1 MPGTRPTD
9 SGGPP
14 PPSGPTGPRAGR
26 EQAAPR
32 PHGARAAAGTVGTRR
47 RPAVDGRQL
56 SEQVAGHVREAIM
69 IGELRAPAYI
79 RTEHLAAELGV
90 SATPVREALMILHSE
105 GAVRWEPRRGFRVL
119 PLTERDVADLFDVQ
133 AHLAGELAARAAAAL
148 REEDLDRLEDL
159 QARLERAAR
168 DGDTELVDRLNHE
181 IHRTIN
187 RSSGSHRLTALL
199 TSTVHYVPL
208 RFFGT
213 VEGWTEA
220 SARDH
225 APVLAALRARD
236 AEAARAAMSAHIRHV
251 GRLLIDHLRAR
262 GVLEEPPR

>member
-1 MPGTRPTD
+1 VPGKRPAA
-9 SGGPP
+9 PN
-14 PPSGPTGPRAGR
+14 GPRTTPGPAVPH
-26 EQAAPR
+26 AAPAH
-32 PHGARAAAGTVGTRR
+32 PAAEIAR
-47 RPAVDGRQL
+47 RPALDGRQL
-56 SEQVAGHVREAIM
+56 SERVAGHVREAIM

-133 AHLAGELAARAAAAL
+133 AHLAGELAARAATAL
-148 REEDLDRLEDL
+148 PEEELDRLEGV
-159 QARLERAAR
+159 QSRLEQAAR
-168 DGDTELVDRLNHE
+168 DGDAELVDRLNHE

-199 TSTVHYVPL
+199 KSTVHYVPL

-213 VEGWTEA
+213 VEGWPEA

-225 APVLAALRARD
+225 APILAALRARD
-236 AEAARAAMSAHIRHV
+236 PEAARTAMSAHIRHV

-262 GVLEEPPR
+262 GVLEKSASQ